1 MSAPNICPPP
11 PDYYKDEELMK
22 KMDGGVA
29 SDSLVP
35 DESSGRVSAALIAT
49 HVQSL
54 VGTGLIKARPTRNIE
69 GGGQETD
76 TDALKAQDAELH
88 SKLQKEYCY
97 YEQRYRYALKNF
109 LFKATSRNANDNPE
123 AQRLLRDTKTLNIR
137 LNSVL
142 EIINYL
148 TQSRVELVNSNTKQ
162 ANTANTSINGK
173 LETLNKTYKM
183 LNNNNAIVMTQK
195 ESVRYTQEKNNFNS
209 NQIALWSA
217 LNIVALAGIYYVY
230 KSV

>member
-11 PDYYKDEELMK
+11 PDYYSDADLLK

-35 DESSGRVSAALIAT
+35 DEASGRVSAAAIAS
-49 HVQSL
+49 HVQTL
-54 VGTGLIKARPTRNIE
+54 QGAGIIKPRPMRTIA
-69 GGGQETD
+69 GGAQETD
-76 TDALKAQDAELH
+76 TDALKAADAQLH
-88 SKLQKEYCY
+88 TKLRQEYCY

-142 EIINYL
+142 EVMNY
-148 TQSRVELVNSNTKQ
+148 VGNVVNLFVIWMMHFFCHLYLWKFLLWKNLF
-162 ANTANTSINGK
+162 K
-173 LETLNKTYKM
+173 LLFVQ
-183 LNNNNAIVMTQK
+183 L
-195 ESVRYTQEKNNFNS
+195 
-209 NQIALWSA
+209 
-217 LNIVALAGIYYVY
+217 
-230 KSV
+230 

>member
-35 DESSGRVSAALIAT
+35 DESSGRVPAALIAT

-54 VGTGLIKARPTRNIE
+54 VGSGVMKSRPMRAIA
-69 GGGQETD
+69 GGAQETD

-88 SKLQKEYCY
+88 LKLQKEYCY

-142 EIINYL
+142 EVMNYL
-148 TQSRVELVNSNTKQ
+148 TQSRVELVNSNTKA
-162 ANTANTSINGK
+162 ANSANTSINGK

-183 LNNNNAIVMTQK
+183 LTNNNAIVMTQK

-209 NQIALWSA
+209 NQIAMWTA
-217 LNIVALAGIYYVY
+217 LNVVALAGIYYVY

>member
-35 DESSGRVSAALIAT
+35 DEASGRVPAGLITT

-54 VGTGLIKARPTRNIE
+54 VGAGVLKSRPIRTIA

-88 SKLQKEYCY
+88 AKLQKEYCY

-109 LFKATSRNANDNPE
+109 LYKATSRNANDNPE

-142 EIINYL
+142 EVMNYL
-148 TQSRVELVNSNTKQ
+148 TQARVELVNSNTTQ
-162 ANTANTSINGK
+162 ANKANTSINNK
-173 LETLNKTYKM
+173 LDTLNKTYKM
-183 LNNNNAIVMTQK
+183 LNNDNAIVMTQK

-209 NQIALWSA
+209 NQIALWTA
-217 LNIVALAGIYYVY
+217 LNVVALAGIYYVY

>member
-11 PDYYKDEELMK
+11 PDYYRDEDLLK

-35 DESSGRVSAALIAT
+35 DESSGRVPAAMIAS
-49 HVQSL
+49 HVQTLIGS
-54 VGTGLIKARPTRNIE
+54 GIIKARPMRTIA

-76 TDALKAQDAELH
+76 TEALKAQDAELH
-88 SKLQKEYCY
+88 MKLQQEYCY

-109 LFKATSRNANDNPE
+109 LYKATSRNANDNPE
-123 AQRLLRDTKTLNIR
+123 AQRLLSETKTLNIR

-142 EIINYL
+142 EVMNYL
-148 TQSRVELVNSNTKQ
+148 TQDRVTLVNSNTTQ
-162 ANTANTSINGK
+162 ANKANTSINNK
-173 LETLNKTYKM
+173 LDTLNKTYKM
-183 LNNNNAIVMTQK
+183 LNNDNAIINTQK
-195 ESVRYTQEKNNFNS
+195 ESVRYTQEKNNYNS
-209 NQIALWSA
+209 NQIAMWTA
-217 LNIVALAGIYYVY
+217 LNVVALAGIYYVY

>member
-11 PDYYKDEELMK
+11 PDYYSDADLLK

-35 DESSGRVSAALIAT
+35 DPSSGRVSAALIAS
-49 HVQSL
+49 HVKSL
-54 VGTGLIKARPTRNIE
+54 QGSGVLKSRPIQKVAD
-69 GGGQETD
+69 GSQETE
-76 TDALKAQDAELH
+76 TDVLKAQDTALH
-88 SKLQKEYCY
+88 ALLQKEYCY

-109 LFKATSRNANDNPE
+109 LYKATSRNVNDNAE

-142 EIINYL
+142 EVMNVL
-148 TQSRVELVNSNTKQ
+148 TQDRVMYVNSITST
-162 ANTANTSINGK
+162 ANRANTSINAK
-173 LETLNKTYKM
+173 LEKLQNTYKM
-183 LNNNNAIVMTQK
+183 LNSDNAIVTTQK
-195 ESVRYTQEKNNFNS
+195 ESVRYTEEKNTHNS
-209 NQIALWSA
+209 NQIALWTA
-217 LNIVALAGIYYVY
+217 LNVVALATIFYVY